1 MLFCFFIYQGW
12 LDISASKTS
21 SRGWLKKTI
30 TKPWKKKYFVLR
42 RDEQNRDKILLMA
55 FDKED
60 NISKQKPK
68 KVLDLFPKYQVAKR
82 TGLKGREFA
91 FQISTETENWFLA
104 AKNQKI
110 LDLWVIQIQMQ
121 TKLSY
126 SITGLFFLLCIA
138 SSSFL
143 LFIKSTKGL
152 YLAL

>member
-126 SITGLFFLLCIA
+126 SITGLFFFFA
-138 SSSFL
+138 
-143 LFIKSTKGL
+143 
-152 YLAL
+152 